1 MSLTSR
7 WVSIILVGKTAHDS
21 PRAFRFRIKRSHTFR
36 IRLDFGRFNYIVVPL
51 AAGALALLVGALI
64 ILTLGKNPIE
74 AYIGMVQGAFGS
86 PNALADALVKAG
98 PLLFVGVGICI
109 AYRGGVINIGGE
121 GQIVM
126 GALATSLTVLA
137 LQGLPG
143 IVLIPL
149 GLAAGLVG
157 GGFWGGIAGFLK
169 SRFQVNEV
177 LSTVM
182 LNAIAVQFMTFMLN
196 GVLMDPTT
204 LDNAIRIPQ
213 TQRFPLWAD
222 LPRLTPTRLHAGILL
237 GVLIAGLVYVLLW
250 RTTIG
255 YRIRAVGFN
264 VIASRYAGINV
275 GLYQILAITLSGAL
289 AGLAGAVEVLGV
301 NHRLFTD
308 GSATGFTGSAGF
320 NGIVVA
326 LFGGLHPLGVIP
338 ASFLFGALLTGAN
351 SLQRTVQLPGAFVTT
366 LDGLVVIFVVASQIW
381 SRRRATQRVLLEA
394 APKGSAA
401 MVEGERRQDRA
412 DGTLQMDKGES

>member
-1 MSLTSR
+1 M
-7 WVSIILVGKTAHDS
+7 KNTALDT
-21 PRAFRFRIKRSHTFR
+21 FLERF
-36 IRLDFGRFNYIVVPL
+36 DPGRFNFILVPL
-51 AAGALALLVGALI
+51 GAGAAALSIGALI
-64 ILTLGKNPIE
+64 IFALGANPIE

-86 PNALADALVKAG
+86 PNAVADSLVKAG

-121 GQIVM
+121 GQIVI
-126 GALATSLTVLA
+126 GALATTLVVLTFSA
-137 LQGLPG
+137 LPG
-143 IVLIPL
+143 WVLIPL
-149 GLAAGLVG
+149 ALLAGFVG
-157 GGFWGGIAGFLK
+157 GGFWGGIAGVLK
-169 SRFQVNEV
+169 ARFQVNEV

-182 LNAIAVQFMTFMLN
+182 LNAIAVQVMTFLLN

-222 LPRLTPTRLHAGILL
+222 LPRLVPTRLHFGILL
-237 GVLIAGLVYVLLW
+237 GVIVAVLVYFLLW
-250 RTTIG
+250 RTTVG
-255 YRIRAVGFN
+255 YRIRSVGFN
-264 VIASRYAGINV
+264 MVASKYAGIPVNR
-275 GLYQILAITLSGAL
+275 YQILAITLSGAL
-289 AGLAGAVEVLGV
+289 AGMGGAVEVLGV

-351 SLQRTVQLPGAFVTT
+351 SLQRTVQVPGAFVTT
-366 LDGLVVIFVVASQIW
+366 LDGLVVVFVVASQIW
-381 SRRRATQRVLLEA
+381 AKRRATRRAPIEA
-394 APKGSAA
+394 APKAPAPAGMKPDA
-401 MVEGERRQDRA
+401 
-412 DGTLQMDKGES
+412 TI

>member
-1 MSLTSR
+1 MNT
-7 WVSIILVGKTAHDS
+7 TAGQS
-21 PRAFRFRIKRSHTFR
+21 FLK
-36 IRLDFGRFNYIVVPL
+36 RLDIGRFNYIVVPL
-51 AAGALALLVGALI
+51 IAGGLALLVGALI
-64 ILTLGKNPIE
+64 ILALGANPLE
-74 AYIGMVQGAFGS
+74 AYVGMVQGAFGS
-86 PNALADALVKAG
+86 PNALADSLVKAA

-121 GQIVM
+121 GQIIM
-126 GALATSLTVLA
+126 GALTATALVLA
-137 LQGLPG
+137 LKPLPG
-143 IVLIPL
+143 LVLIPL
-149 GLAAGLVG
+149 ALVAGCIG

-169 SRFQVNEV
+169 ARFHVNEV

-182 LNAIAVQFMTFMLN
+182 LNAIAVQIMTFLLN

-222 LPRLTPTRLHAGILL
+222 LPRLIPTRLHLGILL
-237 GVLIAGLVYVLLW
+237 GIVVAALVYILLW

-264 VIASRYAGINV
+264 AIAAKYAGIAVNR
-275 GLYQILAITLSGAL
+275 YQILAITLSGAL
-289 AGLAGAVEVLGV
+289 SGLGGAVEVLGV

-320 NGIVVA
+320 NGIVAA

-351 SLQRTVQLPGAFVTT
+351 SLQRTVQVPGAFVTT

-381 SRRRATQRVLLEA
+381 ARRRATRRLLLDASPQVLAGA
-394 APKGSAA
+394 ALKSD
-401 MVEGERRQDRA
+401 V
-412 DGTLQMDKGES
+412 TT

>member
-1 MSLTSR
+1 M
-7 WVSIILVGKTAHDS
+7 
-21 PRAFRFRIKRSHTFR
+21 
-36 IRLDFGRFNYIVVPL
+36 VVPL
-51 AAGALALLVGALI
+51 VAGGLALFVGALI
-64 ILTLGKNPIE
+64 ILALGANPIE

-86 PNALADALVKAG
+86 PNAIADSLVKAA

-126 GALATSLTVLA
+126 GALTATALVLV
-137 LQGLPG
+137 LQSLPG
-143 IVLIPL
+143 LVLIPI
-149 GLAAGLVG
+149 GLIAGCIG
-157 GGFWGGIAGFLK
+157 GGFWGGIAGYLK
-169 SRFQVNEV
+169 ARFHVNEV

-182 LNAIAVQFMTFMLN
+182 LNAIAVQIMTFLLN

-222 LPRLTPTRLHAGILL
+222 LPRLIPTRLHLGILL
-237 GVLIAGLVYVLLW
+237 GVVVAVLVYILLW

-264 VIASRYAGINV
+264 PIAAKYAGIHVNH
-275 GLYQILAITLSGAL
+275 YQILAITLSGAL
-289 AGLAGAVEVLGV
+289 SGLAGAVEVLGV

-320 NGIVVA
+320 NGIVAA

-351 SLQRTVQLPGAFVTT
+351 SLQRTVQVPGAFVTT

-381 SRRRATQRVLLEA
+381 SRRRATRRVLLDT
-394 APKGSAA
+394 APAPIA
-401 MVEGERRQDRA
+401 PTPTGEN
-412 DGTLQMDKGES
+412 LPSPS

>member
-1 MSLTSR
+1 MKNTTLGTSLR
-7 WVSIILVGKTAHDS
+7 
-21 PRAFRFRIKRSHTFR
+21 RI
-36 IRLDFGRFNYIVVPL
+36 DPGRFNYILVPL
-51 AAGALALLVGALI
+51 AAGGAALLVGALI
-64 ILTLGKNPIE
+64 ILALGANPIE
-74 AYIGMVQGAFGS
+74 AYVGMVQGAFGS
-86 PNALADALVKAG
+86 PNAIADSLVKAV

-126 GALATSLTVLA
+126 GALATTAVVLA
-137 LQGLPG
+137 FPFLPSWL
-143 IVLIPL
+143 LILL

-157 GGFWGGIAGFLK
+157 GGFWGSIAGFLK
-169 SRFQVNEV
+169 ARFKVNEV

-182 LNAIAVQFMTFMLN
+182 LNAIAVQFMTFLLN
-196 GVLMDPTT
+196 GALMDPTS
-204 LDNAIRIPQ
+204 LDNSIRIPQ

-222 LPRLTPTRLHAGILL
+222 LPRLVPTRLHL
-237 GVLIAGLVYVLLW
+237 GVLLGILVAVLVWFLLW

-264 VIASRYAGINV
+264 IVAAKYAGIPVNR
-275 GLYQILAITLSGAL
+275 YQILAITLSGAL
-289 AGLAGAVEVLGV
+289 AGMAGAVEVLGV
-301 NHRLFTD
+301 SHRLFTD

-351 SLQRTVQLPGAFVTT
+351 SLQRTVQVPSAFVTT

-381 SRRRATQRVLLEA
+381 ARRRATRRVLAEA
-394 APKGSAA
+394 APQPATPASITPDA
-401 MVEGERRQDRA
+401 
-412 DGTLQMDKGES
+412 TT

>member
-1 MSLTSR
+1 L
-7 WVSIILVGKTAHDS
+7 LK
-21 PRAFRFRIKRSHTFR
+21 RF
-36 IRLDFGRFNYIVVPL
+36 DFGRFNYILVPL
-51 AAGALALLVGALI
+51 AAGGLALLVGAVI
-64 ILTLGKNPIE
+64 IFALGANPLE
-74 AYIGMVQGAFGS
+74 AYLGMLQGAFGS
-86 PNALADALVKAG
+86 PNAIADSLVKAG
-98 PLLFVGVGICI
+98 PLLLVGVGICI

-126 GALATSLTVLA
+126 GALATTLVVLA
-137 LQGLPG
+137 CQGLPG
-143 IVLIPL
+143 ILLIPIA
-149 GLAAGLVG
+149 LAAGFIG

-169 SRFQVNEV
+169 ARFKVNEV

-182 LNAIAVQFMTFMLN
+182 LNAIAVQFMTFLLN
-196 GVLMDPTT
+196 GALMDPTT

-222 LPRLTPTRLHAGILL
+222 LPRLVPTRLHAGSLL
-237 GVLIAGLVYVLLW
+237 GVIVAVLVYILLW

-264 VIASRYAGINV
+264 VVASKYAGIAV
-275 GLYQILAITLSGAL
+275 GRYQILAITLSGAL
-289 AGLAGAVEVLGV
+289 AGLAGAVEVMGV

-351 SLQRTVQLPGAFVTT
+351 SLQRTVQVPAAFVTT

-381 SRRRATQRVLLEA
+381 ARRRATRRALIEP
-394 APKGSAA
+394 APKESALPVQPETGS
-401 MVEGERRQDRA
+401 
-412 DGTLQMDKGES
+412 T